1 MARVPTGAPVSY
13 RINARDLRD
22 MGIEASTLP
31 DVFMP
36 PVLERRQLIEGRAG
50 SRDLG
55 AHYDE
60 WALSLAC
67 EIRGSTHND
76 VVNKIDQLKNWI
88 DLTQHYIDEYLV
100 NRHDIP
106 ALRFEI
112 AGHKYPYTTGTV
124 SVTNGSKIVTGS
136 STKWS
141 KYLAPSAQFTVQGDE
156 TLYVIDAVNGDTE
169 IILHSAIS
177 RTTDSGLTYEAETKR
192 KLLVNYDGNSS
203 ISSPTHAHFVH
214 EIFDLS
220 IGFTSTYPFFIG
232 PKKVFSK
239 QNPSAGE
246 FIELEGVGNAAFSNF
261 MLQLVGSSDNPRV
274 VAAEHSFVAN
284 FNGSTNARN
293 ILNNDHGPAVE
304 TITGYRATR
313 QGMGIIFSGAGDY
326 LEYTS
331 LASNS
336 KAFSFFVRLYPQF
349 AYDGAGGD
357 RTVFEYRYGAN
368 DNVRVWYDQSEQKWT
383 FTWTGDS
390 NVTTLVSSAQTFAS
404 GVEIEL
410 YGSISTTLYDNSTY
424 YGLLY
429 VNGIQEDTETGSAPT
444 EMTANLSN
452 LIVGNINAHD
462 ENCNCIIDELAT
474 WITPL
479 SIDELKKMRFM
490 EECLLNINGMWE
502 YTSTLDDGDILF
514 LNGRTGIT
522 ELYDASQ
529 NAREHAGASSK
540 GRIPSIRGD
549 KDQKQW
555 MYLPSAMG
563 EFRLSY
569 SPHWR

>member
-1 MARVPTGAPVSY
+1 MARVPTGAPISY

-22 MGIEASTLP
+22 MGIEANTIP
-31 DVFMP
+31 DVLMP

-55 AHYDE
+55 GYYDE

-100 NRHDIP
+100 NRHDVP

-112 AGHKYPYTTGTV
+112 AGHKHPYDTGTV
-124 SVTNGSKIVTGS
+124 GVTNGSKIVTGS

-141 KYLAPSAQFTVQGDE
+141 KYLTPSSQFTVQGDE
-156 TLYVIDAVNGDTE
+156 TRYTIDAINGDTE
-169 IILHSAIS
+169 IVLSANIS
-177 RTTDSGLTYEAETKR
+177 RTTASSLTYEAETKR
-192 KLLVNYDGNSS
+192 KLLVNYNGNSS

-220 IGFTSTYPFFIG
+220 IGFTSTYPFFVG

-239 QNPSAGE
+239 QNPSSGE

-261 MLQLVGSSDNPRV
+261 MLQLVGSSSNPRV
-274 VAAEHSFVAN
+274 VAAEHSFVCN
-284 FNGSTNARN
+284 FNGTTKARN
-293 ILNNDHGPAVE
+293 ILNNDHDPATE

-313 QGMGIIFSGAGDY
+313 QGMGIIFSGTSDY

-331 LASNS
+331 LESNP

-383 FTWTGDS
+383 VTWTGNS
-390 NVTTLVSSAQTFAS
+390 NTTTLVSSAQTFAS
-404 GVEIEL
+404 DIEIEL
-410 YGSISTTLYDNSTY
+410 CGSISTSLYDDSTY
-424 YGLLY
+424 YGLFY
-429 VNGIQEDTETGSAPT
+429 INGMQEDTETSIAPT

-452 LIVGNINAHD
+452 LIVGNNNAH
-462 ENCNCIIDELAT
+462 NQNSNCIIDELAT

-490 EECLLNINGMWE
+490 EDWLLNINGMWE
-502 YTSTLDDGDILF
+502 YRTDIDDGDVLF
-514 LNGRTGIT
+514 LNGRTGVT
-522 ELYDASQ
+522 EIYDASQ
-529 NAREHAGASSK
+529 NAREHASAYSS
-540 GRIPSIRGD
+540 GRIPSIRGNE
-549 KDQKQW
+549 DQKQW
-555 MYLPSAMG
+555 IYLPSAMA

-569 SPHWR
+569 MPHWR

>member
-1 MARVPTGAPVSY
+1 MARVPTDAQVSY
-13 RINARDLRD
+13 KINARDLRE
-22 MGIEASTLP
+22 MGIEASSLP

-36 PVLERRQLIEGRAG
+36 PVLERRQLIAGRAG

-55 AHYDE
+55 GYYDE

-67 EIRGSTHND
+67 EVRGSTHND
-76 VVNKIDQLKNWI
+76 VVNKIDSLKNWI
-88 DLTQHYIDEYLV
+88 DLTQHYVDEYLV
-100 NRHDIP
+100 NRHDVP
-106 ALRFEI
+106 TLRFEI
-112 AGHKYPYTTGTV
+112 AGHKYPYDTGTV
-124 SVTNGSKIVTGS
+124 SITNGSKIVTGS
-136 STKWS
+136 STNWS
-141 KYLAPSAQFTVQGDE
+141 RYLTTSSQFKVQGDE
-156 TLYVIDAVNGDTE
+156 TLYVIDAVNSDTE
-169 IILHSAIS
+169 IVLSSAITRATAGS
-177 RTTDSGLTYEAETKR
+177 LTYEAETKR
-192 KLLVNYDGNSS
+192 ALLVNYDGNSS

-220 IGFTSTYPFFIG
+220 IGFTSTYPFFVG

-239 QNPSAGE
+239 QNPGAGE

-274 VAAEHSFVAN
+274 VAAEHSFVSN
-284 FNGSTNARN
+284 FNGDTNARN
-293 ILNNDHGPAVE
+293 ILNNDHSPATEV
-304 TITGYRATR
+304 ITGYRATR

-336 KAFSFFVRLYPQF
+336 KAFSFFTRIYPQF
-349 AYDGAGGD
+349 AYNGAGQD

-368 DNVRVWYDQSEQKWT
+368 DNIRVWYDQSEQKWT
-383 FTWTGDS
+383 VTWTGNS
-390 NVTTLVSSAQTFAS
+390 VTTTLVSSVQTFAS
-404 GVEIEL
+404 DTEIEL
-410 YGSISTTLYDNSTY
+410 YGSISTSLYDDSTY
-424 YGLLY
+424 YGLFY
-429 VNGIQEDTETGSAPT
+429 VNGIQEDTETNSAPT

-452 LIVGNINAHD
+452 LIVGSNNAHNQ
-462 ENCNCIIDELAT
+462 NCNCIIDELAT

-479 SIDELKKMRFM
+479 SVDELNRMRLM
-490 EECLLNINGMWE
+490 DEWLLNINGMWE
-502 YTSTLDDGDILF
+502 YTSTLADGDVLF

-555 MYLPSAMG
+555 IYLPSSMA
-563 EFRLSY
+563 EFRLGY
-569 SPHWR
+569 SSHWR

>member
-1 MARVPTGAPVSY
+1 MARVPTNASVSY
-13 RINARDLRD
+13 KINARDLRD
-22 MGIEASTLP
+22 MGIEASAIP

-36 PVLERRQLIEGRAG
+36 PVLERRQLIAGRAG

-55 AHYDE
+55 GYYDE
-60 WALSLAC
+60 WSLSLAC
-67 EIRGSTHND
+67 EVRGSSHND
-76 VVNKIDQLKNWI
+76 VINKIDSLKNWI
-88 DLTQHYIDEYLV
+88 DLTQHYVDEYLV
-100 NRHDIP
+100 NRHDVP
-106 ALRFEI
+106 TLRFEI

-124 SVTNGSKIVTGS
+124 TVTNGSKIVTGS

-141 KYLAPSAQFTVQGDE
+141 KYLTSSAQFKVQGDE
-156 TLYVIDAVNGDTE
+156 TLYIIDAVNSDTE
-169 IILHSAIS
+169 IVLSATIS
-177 RTTDSGLTYEAETKR
+177 RATSGSLTYEAETKR
-192 KLLVNYDGNSS
+192 ALLVNYDGNSS

-214 EIFDLS
+214 EVFNLS
-220 IGFTSTYPFFIG
+220 IGFTSTYPFFVG
-232 PKKVFSK
+232 PKKEFSK

-261 MLQLVGSSDNPRV
+261 LLQLIGSSDNPRV
-274 VAAEHSFVAN
+274 VAAEHSFVCS
-284 FNGSTNARN
+284 FNGDTESRN
-293 ILNNDHGPAVE
+293 ILNNAHSPATE

-313 QGMGIIFSGAGDY
+313 QGMGIIFSGAGDH

-331 LASNS
+331 LESNG
-336 KAFSFFVRLYPQF
+336 KAFSFFIRLYPQF
-349 AYDGAGGD
+349 AYDGSGGD
-357 RTVFEYRYGAN
+357 RTVFEYRLNAN
-368 DNVRVWYDQSEQKWT
+368 NSVRVWYDQSEQKWT
-383 FTWTGDS
+383 FTWTGASD
-390 NVTTLVSSAQTFAS
+390 VTTLVSSAQTFATD
-404 GVEIEL
+404 VEIEL
-410 YGSISTTLYDNSTY
+410 YGSISTSLYDSSTY

-444 EMTANLSN
+444 EMSSNLTN
-452 LIVGNINAHD
+452 LIVGSNNAND
-462 ENCNCIIDELAT
+462 ENCNCIVDELAT

-479 SIDELKKMRFM
+479 SVDELKRMRLM
-490 EECLLNINGMWE
+490 DEWLLNINGMWE
-502 YTSTLDDGDILF
+502 YTSTLDDGDVLF

-555 MYLPSAMG
+555 IYLPSSMA

-569 SPHWR
+569 QSHWR

>member
-1 MARVPTGAPVSY
+1 MARVPTEAPISY

-22 MGIEASTLP
+22 MGIEASTIP
-31 DVFMP
+31 DLLMP
-36 PVLERRQLIEGRAG
+36 PVLERRQIIEGRSG

-55 AHYDE
+55 GYYDE

-67 EIRGSTHND
+67 EVRGSTHND

-100 NRHDIP
+100 NRHDAP
-106 ALRFEI
+106 TLRFEI
-112 AGHKYPYTTGTV
+112 AGHKFPYDTGTV
-124 SVTNGSKIVTGS
+124 SITNGSKIVTGS

-141 KYLAPSAQFTVQGDE
+141 KYLTPSSQFTVQGDE
-156 TLYVIDAVNGDTE
+156 TLYIIDAVNGDTE
-169 IILHSAIS
+169 IVLHTAIS
-177 RTTDSGLTYEAETKR
+177 RTTDSGLTYESETKR
-192 KLLVNYDGNSS
+192 KLLVNYNGNSS

-220 IGFTSTYPFFIG
+220 IGFTSTYPFFVG
-232 PKKVFSK
+232 PKKEFSK

-261 MLQLVGSSDNPRV
+261 LLQLVGSSDNPRV
-274 VAAEHSFVAN
+274 VAAEHSFVCN
-284 FNGSTNARN
+284 FNGTTRARN
-293 ILNNDHGPAVE
+293 ILNSDHDPAVE

-313 QGMGIIFSGAGDY
+313 QGMGIIFSGGGDY

-331 LASNS
+331 LPSNPR
-336 KAFSFFVRLYPQF
+336 AFSFFVRLYPQF
-349 AYDGAGGD
+349 AYDGSGGD

-368 DNVRVWYDQSEQKWT
+368 DLVRIWYDQSEQKWT
-383 FTWTGDS
+383 FTWIGNS
-390 NVTTLVSSAQTFAS
+390 NTTTLVSSAQTFAS

-410 YGSISTTLYDNSTY
+410 YGSISTSLYDDSTY

-429 VNGIQEDTETGSAPT
+429 VNGIQEDTETSSAPT
-444 EMTANLSN
+444 EMTSNLSN
-452 LIVGNINAHD
+452 LIVGSNNAHNQ
-462 ENCNCIIDELAT
+462 NCNCIIDELGI

-479 SIDELKKMRFM
+479 SVDELKRMRFM
-490 EECLLNINGMWE
+490 DEWLLNINGMWE
-502 YTSTLDDGDILF
+502 YTNTIDDGDILF
-514 LNGRTGIT
+514 LNGRTGTT

-529 NAREHAGASSK
+529 NAREHASHYSS

-549 KDQKQW
+549 KDKKQW
-555 MYLPSAMG
+555 IYLPSEMA